1 MGLAKYFATEH
12 DDRIYIEKSFKG
24 TPEEYV
30 EAIRNSTTI
39 YVSNI
44 SEYVKEERLWLLF
57 SMMGEVRRVIMGIN
71 RGLLTFCGFCFVEF
85 ERKEDAD
92 NAIVF
97 FRDFCLDGKLLK
109 VDKDMG
115 FVENRQYG
123 RGVFG
128 GAVRSDNKRRKCR

>member
-1 MGLAKYFATEH
+1 MELAKYFAME
-12 DDRIYIEKSFKG
+12 DDNRIYIEKSFKG
-24 TPEEYV
+24 TQEEYLKAL
-30 EAIRNSTTI
+30 EDSKTI

-44 SEYVKEERLWLLF
+44 DENIKEERLWMLF
-57 SMMGEVRRVIMGIN
+57 SMVGEVKRVIMGIN

-92 NAIVF
+92 NAIIF
-97 FRDFCLDGKLLK
+97 FKDFCLDGKFLK

-115 FVENRQYG
+115 FAENRQYG

-128 GAVRSDNKRRKCR
+128 GTVRSDNKRRRYS